1 MRLVA
6 EPGTNH
12 EMIGVSSLD
21 GRDGQFEILV
31 GDNCN
36 KGIAI
41 RKKCRAGRIGEIS
54 LGLKRVVRSARRL
67 SEIRRFDMSQP
78 AKLLPRSS
86 SRTPDRIELGE
97 VLIMLLQPR
106 DGRDAARTVRR
117 QVQEQRQKFVSAS
130 PVR

>member
-1 MRLVA
+1 
-6 EPGTNH
+6 
-12 EMIGVSSLD
+12 
-21 GRDGQFEILV
+21 
-31 GDNCN
+31 
-36 KGIAI
+36 
-41 RKKCRAGRIGEIS
+41 
-54 LGLKRVVRSARRL
+54 
-67 SEIRRFDMSQP
+67 MSQP